1 MIKIISKL
9 EIGKL
14 PQLDKEHLLKTY
26 KEKKIKAMNSKMAI
40 NSQLST
46 TESKIQTKQTSR
58 TKTESQIWRLFVGL
72 SAGRKKGKK
81 MQR

>member
-14 PQLDKEHLLKTY
+14 PQLDKEHLLKTC
-26 KEKKIKAMNSKMAI
+26 KKKKIKVMNSKMAI

-46 TESKIQTKQTSR
+46 TESKIQTKQTNR
-58 TKTESQIWRLFVGL
+58 TRTESQIWRLFVGL
-72 SAGRKKGKK
+72 PAGRKKGKK